1 MCDWKACPKVYH
13 LACLGRQKRPGEVWY
28 CPWHHCVQCGKT
40 AVSHCIHCPNAYC
53 KAHNS
58 VLKKHKELGSICD
71 EHKDDIMDLI
81 MFYRAVGGI
90 KHLVPN
96 PNVPLT
102 EVRPYLLTSGSEEK
116 TENEKDSNDNNA
128 KLKPSLTSNNGQVLA
143 KIKKTRGKEN
153 AGSESPATPAA
164 GAGGTPKLKGTPAGT
179 PKLKSTPKATP
190 TATPAGTPKLK
201 ATPTAT
207 PTGTPK
213 QKATPTAT
221 PTETPPP
228 SRNETPTPTTPF
240 GQRNPFQVRFLSSII
255 HRHTEPK
262 NL

>member
-71 EHKDDIMDLI
+71 EHKDDIMDLV

-102 EVRPYLLTSGSEEK
+102 EVRPYLLTSGSDE
-116 TENEKDSNDNNA
+116 TGNEKDSNDNNA
-128 KLKPSLTSNNGQVLA
+128 KLKPSSNGQVA

-164 GAGGTPKLKGTPAGT
+164 GAGTPKLK
-179 PKLKSTPKATP
+179 
-190 TATPAGTPKLK
+190 ATPAGTPKLK
-201 ATPTAT
+201 ATPKAT
-207 PTGTPK
+207 PTTTPAGTPK

-228 SRNETPTPTTPF
+228 SRTETPTTPF
-240 GQRNPFQVRFLSSII
+240 GQRNPFQVRFFFFNDS
-255 HRHTEPK
+255 
-262 NL
+262 